1 MRPTLTEIL
10 AIPHNAENKPFI
22 QHLWDMRLSRSTRY
36 AKRRQY
42 SQRQRRRDIRRTCP
56 HGWTR

>member
-1 MRPTLTEIL
+1 MRPTLTAIL
-10 AIPHNAENKPFI
+10 AIPYNAENKPFI
-22 QHLWDMRLSRSTRY
+22 QHLWDMRLSRATRY

-42 SQRQRRRDIRRTCP
+42 SQRQRRRDARRVIA